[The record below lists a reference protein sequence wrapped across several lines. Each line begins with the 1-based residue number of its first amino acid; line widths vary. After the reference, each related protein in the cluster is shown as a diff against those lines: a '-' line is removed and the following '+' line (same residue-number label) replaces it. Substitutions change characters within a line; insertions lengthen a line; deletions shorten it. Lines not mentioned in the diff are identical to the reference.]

1 MYKRQVAFDED
12 HEFHEIFKSW
22 YKNKYYEVKQ
32 SPSVHETLR
41 FDLQHFSKPVY
52 KYKKTVLS
60 LHFLKNRKNKE
71 DEITR
76 DDRTSDFIL
85 CFDV

>member
-1 MYKRQVAFDED
+1 MKVVNFMKFLQVDTKLKKTKENHPHA
-12 HEFHEIFKSW
+12 
-22 YKNKYYEVKQ
+22 
-32 SPSVHETLR
+32 TRR
-41 FDLQHFSKPVY
+41 FELQQFSKPVY

-60 LHFLKNRKNKE
+60 LHFLKNQKIKE

-76 DDRTSDFIL
+76 DDRTSDFVL